1 MVFSIPLLIF
11 HFLFTSQT
19 PVLNDVRDITIGQTP
34 AGGLIVLIGYEN
46 KVYLYLD
53 PQALVNGFCYRHRR
67 NCGDW
72 SWSRIGE
79 IIP

>member
-1 MVFSIPLLIF
+1 MAFSIPPLISHLLF
-11 HFLFTSQT
+11 ASQT

-34 AGGLIVLIGYEN
+34 RGGLIVLIGYEN

-53 PQALVNGFCYRHRR
+53 PQALVNGFCNRHRR
-67 NCGDW
+67 NYGDW
-72 SWSRIGE
+72 SWSRIEE

>member
-11 HFLFTSQT
+11 HSLFASQT
-19 PVLNDVRDITIGQTP
+19 PVLNDVRDITIGQT

-53 PQALVNGFCYRHRR
+53 PQAQVNGFCYKRRR
-67 NCGDW
+67 NYGDW
-72 SWSRIGE
+72 SWSRIGK